1 MIEPIVWQIRL
12 PRTAMALLCGGA
24 LAVAGYWMQ
33 LLFRNPLASPSI
45 LGVTNGASLGVSI
58 ATMGMGLWGMNI
70 RPDATIL
77 AAALG
82 ALSIL
87 LLLFVVRW
95 RVQSLTG
102 LLIFGVMTGHLAG
115 AVESIFQRYAD
126 RTSLSGLI
134 FWSMGTFDHAEYV
147 HLIYLSI
154 ALIISMIWIFAHSAQ
169 LDAWSLGD
177 DTARSLGVSIQKVSG
192 MLMIASGMLTA
203 VVTALAGPIAFIGLA
218 SPHLTRLW
226 WHKRGHRSF
235 LFPVCITGMFIALL
249 CDLVS
254 RSFEIPLNAVTSII
268 GAPWVMFW
276 ILKNRNHVF

>member
-147 HLIYLSI
+147 HLVYMSI

-192 MLMIASGMLTA
+192 MLMIASGILTA